1 MIAGKGTFPQKDA
14 QGLPMTDQPPIYF
27 DVSVLCV
34 EDEPLT
40 LEYLT
45 TLLRP
50 HVREI
55 FSAKDGQE
63 GFFEFARSRPDIVLT
78 DMEMPRMDGLEM
90 GQAIRS
96 LSSAS
101 QIILIT
107 GLDDPAVLKR
117 GIQLKADGFLSK
129 PISFQD
135 LLGSLERCTE
145 AILVQR
151 EVLAQRRLRE
161 LILNSLPFPLA
172 LLNTVSFE
180 TLFANSEAQRQGI
193 APHEPAV
200 GPFFPEPVRRE
211 IQESMALAEKLE
223 RMTTPTQIHVAEQTW
238 EVCVTPVAPETSLY
252 VAVDITAREQLE
264 SLKAD
269 VERLTRHDLKGP
281 LGGIIGL
288 TDMLLHQSGAAQNTL
303 DWVDTLG
310 MIRDSGHAML
320 HQINLSLDLFN
331 MEQGT
336 YILSPMPIDIP
347 ALIRET
353 LPQIEQHIRMRQLQV
368 DIRIDGRPMTG
379 DERFFVLGEK
389 LLCLSM
395 LSNLL
400 KNAAE
405 ASSQGGTITFNLHAL
420 ANDAQISLHNS
431 LPVPAA
437 IRNRFFEKYVTAGKR
452 HGTGLGAY
460 SAALIAKTLGGTISM
475 DSSEEQGT
483 TITVV
488 LPRPPVQP
496 S

>member
-1 MIAGKGTFPQKDA
+1 
-14 QGLPMTDQPPIYF
+14 MTDQPLVYF

-96 LSSAS
+96 LSSTS

-151 EVLAQRRLRE
+151 EVLMQRRLRE
-161 LILNSLPFPLA
+161 LILNSIPFPLT
-172 LLNTVSFE
+172 LLNTVSLE

-193 APHEPAV
+193 APHEPAT
-200 GPFFPEPVRRE
+200 GPFFPESVLRE
-211 IQESMALAEKLE
+211 IQESMTMAEKLD
-223 RMTTPTQIHVAEQTW
+223 RMMTPTQIHVAEQTW
-238 EVCVTPVAPETSLY
+238 EVSVTPVAPETSLY

-288 TDMLLHQSGAAQNTL
+288 TDILLHQSGMAQDTL
-303 DWVDTLG
+303 DTLR

-336 YILSPMPIDIP
+336 YTLSPIPIDIP
-347 ALIRET
+347 TLIRET

-368 DIRIDGRPMTG
+368 NIHIDGRPLTG
-379 DERFFVLGEK
+379 AERFFVLGEK

-405 ASSQGGTITFNLHAL
+405 ASPQGGTITFNLHAL
-420 ANDAQISLHNS
+420 ARSAQISIHNS
-431 LPVPAA
+431 LVVPAA

-460 SAALIAKTLGGTISM
+460 SAALIARTLGGTISM

-483 TITVV
+483 TISVV
-488 LPRPPVQP
+488 LPRPPDQP